1 MSTPKGKQVVK
12 SLDPIIETSEGG
24 LYKCHYCHDIFDKGR
39 ITKDHK
45 TPRAD
50 GGENT
55 KKNYVPSCQP
65 CNHLKA
71 NIPYEKFMA
80 IIDEFGTEMVRF
92 ESPVDASN
100 HSIVE
105 GGLVY
110 NLADGKI
117 KASNNAEVG
126 FGSRILTTVVVHSPK
141 EDKLYIFT
149 SKKNGR
155 EKGKK
160 V

>member
-24 LYKCHYCHDIFDKGR
+24 LYKCHYCQELFDKKS

-45 TPRAD
+45 TPRA
-50 GGENT
+50 GGGANA
-55 KKNYVPSCQP
+55 KQNYVPSCQP

-71 NIPYEKFMA
+71 NIPYEKFMS

-92 ESPVDASN
+92 ESPIDATN
-100 HSIVE
+100 HTIVE
-105 GGLVY
+105 NGLVY

-126 FGSRILTTVVVHSPK
+126 FGSRILTTVIVHGRK
-141 EDKLYIFT
+141 EDKLYIFV

-155 EKGKK
+155 GK
-160 V
+160 